1 MAIILEWFGSVCKVV
16 IDRPEK
22 RNAVDLA
29 TLLDLRQAQESASRG
44 GARVLLLTGTPPA
57 FAVAQILA
65 GLSLENLLRPY
76 WQFCTAS
83 DDWIVSPWRPLMD
96 LLSVRVRNLLRPAT
110 CGWPRA

>member
-57 FAVAQILA
+57 FCSGADLGGVELGEFTETLLAVLH
-65 GLSLENLLRPY
+65 GFGRLD
-76 WQFCTAS
+76 CVT
-83 DDWIVSPWRPLMD
+83 
-96 LLSVRVRNLLRPAT
+96 
-110 CGWPRA
+110 